1 MLVKRQYMTAEV
13 KSAIDLANA
22 QYYRHFPR
30 VRRVCMR
37 LPRRLAMS
45 VSGRSRATAAIGP
58 RSVLG
63 ARDA

>member
-1 MLVKRQYMTAEV
+1 MPVKKQYTTAEV

-22 QYYRHFPR
+22 QYHRHFPR

-37 LPRRLAMS
+37 LPWRPAMS
-45 VSGRSRATAAIGP
+45 VSGRSRAPAAIGP